1 LVAGAAEE
9 REESS
14 GDTEC
19 ISVGNVSE
27 RWLRSWVLKGTRR
40 GDEFAA

>member
-1 LVAGAAEE
+1 VVEK
-9 REESS
+9 EESS

-19 ISVGNVSE
+19 IFAGNASE
-27 RWLRSWVLKGTRR
+27 RWLRNWDLKGTHR